1 MLKIEDLTVEVNG
14 KTLLH
19 DVNLEVKKGYTNV
32 LFGPN
37 GAGKTAL
44 MRTIMGFS
52 EYKVV
57 KGQDSVQWT
66 KTLLI
71 CQWMNE
77 PVADLGL

>member
-52 EYKVV
+52 EYKIV
-57 KGQDSVQWT
+57 KGRFCST
-66 KTLLI
+66 EKILPA
-71 CQWMNE
+71 CQWMKE
-77 PVADLGL
+77 PGADLGL